1 MIGRRSQFH
10 SGGMSFRAVLLIVLA
25 IVLVGGFVV
34 LAFID
39 VAPPQ
44 RTREI
49 PIPPERFSK

>member
-1 MIGRRSQFH
+1 V
-10 SGGMSFRAVLLIVLA
+10 VLTILA
-25 IVLVGGFVV
+25 IILVAGFVV

-49 PIPPERFSK
+49 PILPERSSK

>member
-1 MIGRRSQFH
+1 MIGRRNQFQ
-10 SGGMSFRAVLLIVLA
+10 SGMSFRSVLLIVLA
-25 IVLVGGFVV
+25 IVVVVGFGV

-49 PIPPERFSK
+49 PILPERSAK

>member
-1 MIGRRSQFH
+1 
-10 SGGMSFRAVLLIVLA
+10 VLLLLLA
-25 IVLVGGFVV
+25 IILVAGFVV

-44 RTREI
+44 RTRDM

>member
-1 MIGRRSQFH
+1 
-10 SGGMSFRAVLLIVLA
+10 MSFRSVLLIILA
-25 IVLVGGFVV
+25 IILVAGFVV

-49 PIPPERFSK
+49 PILPERPAK

>member
-1 MIGRRSQFH
+1 MSLRGTLVMIL
-10 SGGMSFRAVLLIVLA
+10 AV
-25 IVLVGGFVV
+25 VLVAGFVV

-49 PIPPERFSK
+49 PIPPERFTK